1 MSETKNIALLLP
13 NNSTVHLESE
23 VYDGEFCDTYVYFAT
38 ADEPSLAIS
47 GSRIDEFKKAL
58 LELYEEFA
66 I

>member
-1 MSETKNIALLLP
+1 MSETKNRAFSLP
-13 NNSTVHLESE
+13 NDSSVRLESE
-23 VYDGEFCDTYVYFAT
+23 VYAGEVCDTNVYFAT
-38 ADEPSLAIS
+38 ADEPSFVIS